1 MKILV
6 TGANGQLGHELMA
19 ILDPINSH
27 FYDKSQ
33 FDITN
38 IHQIEHQLSFLKVDI
53 VINCA
58 AYTAVDKAESEK
70 ELCKSINVIGA
81 RNLATICKKLNIKL
95 IHVSTD
101 FVFDGEQCVPYH
113 ENDATNPLSVYGLSK
128 LNGEREIMNILPSS
142 IIIRTSWLYS
152 SFGKNFVK
160 TIIRLCKERERERLS
175 IVVDQI
181 GTPTYAADL
190 ALAVNQI
197 IAHPQFHSESGIFHF
212 SNQGVCSWYDLA
224 VSIAQEYGFKTEIIP
239 IQTNEYPTHATRPK
253 YSVFNTKK
261 IKSTFNLE
269 IPHWQNAL
277 KRCVLKLKK
286 DE

>member
-1 MKILV
+1 MKVLV

-19 ILDPINSH
+19 ILDPLNSH
-27 FYDKSQ
+27 FFDKSQ

-38 IHQIEHQLSFLKVDI
+38 IHQIEHQLSFLKVDT

-70 ELCKSINVIGA
+70 ELCTSINVIGA
-81 RNLATICKKLNIKL
+81 KNLATICKKLNIKL
-95 IHVSTD
+95 IHISTD

-113 ENDATNPLSVYGLSK
+113 EDDATNPLSIYGLSK
-128 LNGEREIMNILPSS
+128 LNGEKEIMNILPSS

-160 TIIRLCKERERERLS
+160 TIVRLCKERESLS
-175 IVVDQI
+175 IVVNQI
-181 GTPTYAADL
+181 GSPTYAADL
-190 ALAVNQI
+190 ALAINQI
-197 IAHPQFHSESGIFHF
+197 IAHPQFHSKSGIFHF

-239 IQTNEYPTHATRPK
+239 IQTNEYPTPATRPK